1 MQWNPA
7 ATEGQYRITNS
18 TIKTAL
24 DILAPANGPL
34 SQISLAARTKG
45 EVSHDVGKVQ
55 TFLAARYA
63 AMELPPS

>member
-55 TFLAARYA
+55 TF
-63 AMELPPS
+63 